1 MDFLL
6 DDTVNP
12 RFVHEAALTGPLEA
26 EVDRAIGSWCGVA
39 PVATDLVI
47 EYLQPARGNVRV
59 DLWVESLD
67 DRSCTYGFLVSSSD
81 GMLPFARGD
90 RTVSSPRN
98 ARNAA
103 LLKGLP
109 AYA

>member
-12 RFVHEAALTGPLEA
+12 RFVHQAPLTGPVET
-26 EVDRAIGSWCGVA
+26 EVDRAIGSWCGFV
-39 PVATDLVI
+39 PMATDLQI
-47 EYLQPARGNVRV
+47 EYLQPARGDVRV
-59 DLWVESLD
+59 DLWVESMN

-81 GMLPFARGD
+81 GNVPFARGE
-90 RTVSSPRN
+90 RTVDAPRN

>member
-1 MDFLL
+1 MGILL

-12 RFVHEAALTGPLEA
+12 RFVHHAPLSGPLEG
-26 EVDRAIGSWCGVA
+26 EVDRAIGEWCGFV
-39 PVATDLVI
+39 PLSLDLEI
-47 EYLQPARGNVRV
+47 EYLEAPRGALRV
-59 DLWVESLD
+59 DLWVESLNE
-67 DRSCTYGFLVSSSD
+67 RSCTYGFLVSSSD
-81 GMLPFARGD
+81 GTVPFARGE
-90 RTVSSPRN
+90 RTVSAPRN